1 MHDMRAASQKN
12 RKIKNSCQCASSR
25 KKRRGKKREQV
36 FRIMSPRVMTRENR
50 SKKFFLRVAASREE
64 RETRDVAFDYF
75 FRVFVTPKKDKD
87 FGSRFRATSASARGT
102 RVTVRAKCRFAR
114 SFVAMSRSPLASAA
128 GLACVFVL
136 MFAPRA
142 DRCGTRTRAN
152 YCLTNT
158 APVRAASARATA
170 SRAGA
175 GRWTQRSTPNT
186 KMATN
191 RCVRPERTTHP
202 SPPRAIA
209 KRRLAPRATTPTSLP
224 RNRARPPP
232 VAHPS
237 PPSRTQT
244 YAPVRCMQFTCEPY
258 SWRIS
263 DDPPEGAV
271 ADAVGKGVCECSRI
285 KQLEKPKEEDLE
297 YKWCSR
303 VASCA
308 TATGCSATGTPA
320 WLPTT
325 RTTARSS
332 KPTPISSGTSPWTS
346 ASRRG
351 SSSAT
356 CRRFPGRRR
365 LGPRHPEMAPKMNCQ
380 CARFPKPGCVQSPRR
395 RPRRPRRSRLPPR
408 PEAPITHQP
417 PTALGSAAAV
427 DIRWPPPQPAP
438 PTFLP
443 APIEVPLLVL
453 IDPAMLDEPG
463 DPPGAAS
470 RCATRRPSRRTPRR
484 RS

>member
-142 DRCGTRTRAN
+142 DAWHPN
-152 YCLTNT
+152 PSKLLPYEH

-170 SRAGA
+170 SRAGV
-175 GRWTQRSTPNT
+175 GRWHEAPRIRRWHQW
-186 KMATN
+186 
-191 RCVRPERTTHP
+191 VRPPPTHHAP
-202 SPPRAIA
+202 VSASRIA

-237 PPSRTQT
+237 PPSRTT

-263 DDPPEGAV
+263 TTPEGAV
-271 ADAVGKGVCECSRI
+271 ADAVEGRLRVSRI
-285 KQLEKPKEEDLE
+285 KQLEKPKEEDLG
-297 YKWCSR
+297 KWCSR

-308 TATGCSATGTPA
+308 TATDVRYGHTGL
-320 WLPTT
+320 LPTT
-325 RTTARSS
+325 RRQRVLQSQPRSPPARLHDVSV
-332 KPTPISSGTSPWTS
+332 
-346 ASRRG
+346 A
-351 SSSAT
+351 
-356 CRRFPGRRR
+356 PGGVQVRHVDVS
-365 LGPRHPEMAPKMNCQ
+365 LGEGGALGRAPGMAPKMNCQ
-380 CARFPKPGCVQSPRR
+380 CAIPAGCVPLADRADRAVLALPAAGSAHHAPAAGGG
-395 RPRRPRRSRLPPR
+395 RLPP
-408 PEAPITHQP
+408 P
-417 PTALGSAAAV
+417 PP
-427 DIRWPPPQPAP
+427 WPPPGPSP
-438 PTFLP
+438 P
-443 APIEVPLLVL
+443 
-453 IDPAMLDEPG
+453 
-463 DPPGAAS
+463 AS
-470 RCATRRPSRRTPRR
+470 RRCR
-484 RS
+484 